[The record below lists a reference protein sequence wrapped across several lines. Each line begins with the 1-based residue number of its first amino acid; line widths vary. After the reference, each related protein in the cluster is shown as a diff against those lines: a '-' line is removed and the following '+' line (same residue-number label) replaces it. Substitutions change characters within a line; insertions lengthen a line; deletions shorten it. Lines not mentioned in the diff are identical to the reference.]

1 MLSLRRTP
9 GLRRLLA
16 GLVLCAGLPGLFGG
30 MALAS
35 PALAPSSVDAGDL
48 PAAFQPAWADAPSLR
63 QLSLT
68 YDSALSAEGNGAQLK
83 SAMQALIPGDTL
95 TVGAGTWSVNSFFD
109 VSVSGT
115 PAAPIRVIAAAGA
128 RPVITRPNAGQNVI
142 NLGSPAFGG
151 IRYFLLRGFEL
162 TGGGMGMRI
171 YAAEHLWV
179 DDCHI
184 HHMAGV
190 GLSVNTND
198 ASHLH
203 LTRNE
208 ISHTGQ
214 SGEGMYLGGN
224 YGSVVLSHSVIA
236 RNEVHHTGGSQ
247 GDGIELKQG
256 SFGNWIV
263 ENRVWATKYP
273 CLLVYGTGGEA
284 RNRIERN
291 VLWDSE
297 SSVLQVQG
305 EALVANNV
313 VFGGPQGFT
322 SHDHQGLTRDLELR
336 SNTIL
341 CEGDAARLGDWHDRP
356 GMILA
361 GNALY
366 SAQGEAVRFV
376 GGSSGIEI
384 QGNITFG
391 PVIGSSTGW
400 SPGNGLGD
408 FEAASWDGSLQNV
421 VPSAGSPL
429 RTLGDPQIAAQEDLA
444 GMVRGPYP
452 SAGAAEPGS
461 YGRVLGPG
469 LAGTAGLVP
478 RLTASAL
485 PESGHFAFQ
494 VRLEQARPL
503 TPAFLLVGLSSS
515 PTPFRGGTWYPLATA
530 LVRTDTTAQGRAIA
544 ELPLAPGAGFGAGQ
558 TVVAQWAVFDPGAP
572 EFYAL
577 SPGVLWTLE

>member
-1 MLSLRRTP
+1 MALTMALLTQVPRLP
-9 GLRRLLA
+9 HLLARLLLVA
-16 GLVLCAGLPGLFGG
+16 GPFAGT
-30 MALAS
+30 ALSS
-35 PALAPSSVDAGDL
+35 PAPDPAGDL
-48 PAAFQPAWADAPSLR
+48 PAAFQPSWADAPSLR

-68 YDSALSAEGNGAQLK
+68 YDATLTAEGNGALLK

-115 PAAPIRVIAAAGA
+115 PDAPIRVVAAPGA
-128 RPVITRPNAGQNVI
+128 QAVITRPNAGQNVI

-171 YAAEHLWV
+171 YEAEHLWV

-198 ASHLH
+198 ASYLH

-224 YGSVVLSHSVIA
+224 YGSVILSHSVIA

-256 SFGNWIV
+256 SYDNWIV
-263 ENRVWATKYP
+263 ENRVYATKYP
-273 CLLVYGTGGEA
+273 CLLVYGTGGQA

-322 SHDHQGLTRDLELR
+322 SHDHQGLTRDLEMR

-341 CEGDAARLGDWHDRP
+341 CEGDAARLGDWHGRP

-376 GGSSGIEI
+376 GGSNGIEI
-384 QGNITFG
+384 QGNVTFG
-391 PVIGSSTGW
+391 EVVGSSTGW
-400 SPGNGLGD
+400 SPGNGLDD
-408 FEAASWDGSLQNV
+408 FEGASWDGVEQNV

-429 RTLGDPQIAAQEDLA
+429 RNLSHPQVAAADDLS
-444 GMVRGPYP
+444 GMARGPYP
-452 SAGAAEPGS
+452 SAGASEPGS

-469 LAGTAGLVP
+469 LAGSAGLVP
-478 RLTASAL
+478 RLTASTL
-485 PESGHFAFQ
+485 PESGHLTFQ

-503 TPAFLLVGLSSS
+503 TPAYLLVGLSSA
-515 PTPFRGGTWYPLATA
+515 PTPFRGGTWYPQASA
-530 LVRTDTTAQGRAIA
+530 LVRTDTTTQGRAIA
-544 ELPLAPGAGFGAGQ
+544 DLPLTPGAGFGAGQ

-577 SPGVLWTLE
+577 SPGVVWTLD